1 MLDMYENTAH
11 SRLSGINPFAS
22 KIEKTDRHELYTGL
36 VKDLAQHYIYDE
48 GDLKADDIKNKIS
61 RALRTPMY
69 QAEEKQKHE
78 LETLMHLLQGIE
90 AHERANAIHGGAWQ
104 AVLNRQIRDL
114 SLSNGAH
121 TYPERDQ
128 VNQVFSQFIFKK
140 DLLESEQEAVKNY
153 SRLLDLH
160 EDTILQLNQNIE
172 IHRTDIEALIN
183 DLRVRIA
190 ERLTNETERRQMLS
204 LLDEEFKN
212 IIDQVPEEQAGK
224 KYELK
229 EIFLLRKLVHSADTG
244 HLVTVSHGTPRADLR
259 PDRGSVDIEVA
270 AGGQVFSFQLKT
282 FNRGASAEARVV
294 QLTALDRAAN
304 KLRQSDTHLV
314 VLDSGAV
321 GRAYDSSLRQTEQ
334 RNISRLDKYA
344 ALSPL
349 CDIMNSERRSD
360 LLNLLGLT
368 ESELEEEKR
377 ALENKQQER
386 GLFEDEIKKRR
397 EAELAREAEII
408 SAKERAQAELIA
420 KQEEA
425 KQRHE
430 QAIRQAQEDRDTIA
444 RAKLERMETNRLERE
459 AEKKER
465 EAREAEIRRAM
476 EIVTAK
482 KELAEKKRQKREAK
496 KQEIGGW
503 PPETLAGLFTADML
517 MAHGLLPR
525 DWQGD
530 PTSFMSAKKRLLA
543 LFANPKKGSAPNENN
558 KPNKDFKLIFPNKE
572 SLSKPDPEDVARL
585 QNRLKK

>member
-1 MLDMYENTAH
+1 MLDMYKNTAH
-11 SRLSGINPFAS
+11 YRPSEINPFALNT
-22 KIEKTDRHELYTGL
+22 EKTDRLELYEKL

-69 QAEEKQKHE
+69 QEEEKRKHE

-104 AVLNRQIRDL
+104 AVLNRQIHDL
-114 SLSNGAH
+114 SLSNGSR
-121 TYPERDQ
+121 TYPEREQ
-128 VNQVFSQFIFKK
+128 VNQIFSQFIFKK

-160 EDTILQLNQNIE
+160 ENTILHLNQNIE

-183 DLRVRIA
+183 DIRVRAA
-190 ERLTNETERRQMLS
+190 ERLTNDMERRPILNQ
-204 LLDEEFKN
+204 LDEEFKN
-212 IIDQVPEEQAGK
+212 IIDRVPEEQVGK

-229 EIFLLRKLVHSADTG
+229 EIFLLRKLVHAADTG
-244 HLVTVSHGTPRADLR
+244 HLATVSHGTPRADLR

-270 AGGQVFSFQLKT
+270 VAGQVFSFQLKT

-304 KLRQSDTHLV
+304 KLRRSNTHLV

-334 RNISRLDKYA
+334 QKISRLDKYA

-349 CDIMNSERRSD
+349 CDIMSNDRRSD

-377 ALENKQQER
+377 NLEIKQQKR
-386 GLFEDEIKKRR
+386 SLFEDELKKIR
-397 EAELAREAEII
+397 EAELTREAEVNE
-408 SAKERAQAELIA
+408 AKERSQAELEA

-425 KQRHE
+425 KQRRE
-430 QAIRQAQEDRDTIA
+430 QDIRQAQENRDAIA
-444 RAKLERMETNRLERE
+444 RARLERMETNRLKRE
-459 AEKKER
+459 AEKKEH
-465 EAREAEIRRAM
+465 EARKAAIRRTM
-476 EIVTAK
+476 EIMDAK
-482 KELAEKKRQKREAK
+482 QKLIEKKRQKREGG
-496 KQEIGGW
+496 KQESGGW
-503 PPETLAGLFTADML
+503 PPDSLAGLFTANML
-517 MAHGLLPR
+517 MAHGLLPP

-530 PTSFMSAKKRLLA
+530 PVSFMSAKKRLLA
-543 LFANPKKGSAPNENN
+543 LFAKSKKSSAPNENN
-558 KPNKDFKLIFPNKE
+558 KPNKDFKLIFPNRE
-572 SLSKPDPEDVARL
+572 SLSTPSPEDLARL